1 MYTPKFYY
9 IGKDHEITVR
19 DKGPEITVRELKIV
33 RTHVYTKILLYWQ
46 RS

>member
-9 IGKDHEITVR
+9 I
-19 DKGPEITVRELKIV
+19 DKEAEITVRELKIV

>member
-1 MYTPKFYY
+1 MYTSKFYY
-9 IGKDHEITVR
+9 I

>member
-9 IGKDHEITVR
+9 I

-33 RTHVYTKILLYWQ
+33 YIKKINQYINK
-46 RS
+46 

>member
-9 IGKDHEITVR
+9 T

-33 RTHVYTKILLYWQ
+33 RTHVYTKILLY
-46 RS
+46 

>member
-1 MYTPKFYY
+1 MYTPKFCY
-9 IGKDHEITVR
+9 IEKE
-19 DKGPEITVRELKIV
+19 PEITVRELKIV